1 MQIDRT
7 NWVEVILQEFPTFLP
22 QWEEHLDGWNPLLTR
37 PIALDLAEFADFA
50 IDLIWAG
57 DERELDRLATV
68 LESMF
73 TVEDPIFI
81 YTLRQMVLAKIASR
95 SDIAGFPIDR
105 FTSKLQP
112 QTTNQWQ
119 TLTYDRSIDLSIHH

>member
-7 NWVEVILQEFPTFLP
+7 NWAEVILQEFPAFRL
-22 QWEEHLDGWNPLLTR
+22 QWEEHLDGWNPLVAR
-37 PIALDLAEFADFA
+37 PIALDLAEFATLA
-50 IDLIWAG
+50 IDIIWAG

-73 TVEDPIFI
+73 GAKDSIFT

-112 QTTNQWQ
+112 HTANQWQ
-119 TLTYDRSIDLSIHH
+119 TLTHDRSIDLSIHH